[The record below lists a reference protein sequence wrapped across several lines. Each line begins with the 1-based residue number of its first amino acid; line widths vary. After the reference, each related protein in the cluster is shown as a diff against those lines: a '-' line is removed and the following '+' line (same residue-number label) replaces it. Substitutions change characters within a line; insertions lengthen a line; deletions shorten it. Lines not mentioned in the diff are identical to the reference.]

1 MGHTLYTTL
10 HKKVPRC
17 FVHSNPASMLFFSFS
32 LSHVAGGGIT
42 IIVEEFIG
50 AKFTNNFF
58 PSLYTTLLYTKPL
71 QQNEDRKQ
79 KAEAPR
85 QGKKVTILLGC
96 KKNPSSWLYICQEQ
110 EEYVKTLLRRC
121 NGGGGK
127 YCTFQL
133 FFPLLPHAHIQKT
146 SCFDASLPRILASK
160 NTKSSVHTTTRIDR
174 FSQCLGI
181 ELTHKYKKLLRRL
194 WFSTS

>member
-10 HKKVPRC
+10 YTKKVPRC

-96 KKNPSSWLYICQEQ
+96 KKKPLLLTIYMPGTRRICKNTSQALQWWWRQILHVSTIFSPSTPRTYTKNQ
-110 EEYVKTLLRRC
+110 LLRCLTAKNSCKQKHKKFSAYYYKDR
-121 NGGGGK
+121 
-127 YCTFQL
+127 
-133 FFPLLPHAHIQKT
+133 PLQPM
-146 SCFDASLPRILASK
+146 
-160 NTKSSVHTTTRIDR
+160 
-174 FSQCLGI
+174 
-181 ELTHKYKKLLRRL
+181 LRN
-194 WFSTS
+194 

>member
-10 HKKVPRC
+10 HKKKVLPRC

-85 QGKKVTILLGC
+85 QGKK
-96 KKNPSSWLYICQEQ
+96 
-110 EEYVKTLLRRC
+110 
-121 NGGGGK
+121 
-127 YCTFQL
+127 
-133 FFPLLPHAHIQKT
+133 
-146 SCFDASLPRILASK
+146 
-160 NTKSSVHTTTRIDR
+160 
-174 FSQCLGI
+174 
-181 ELTHKYKKLLRRL
+181 
-194 WFSTS
+194 